1 MQERLGDRLAA
12 LEGLAEGQQAI
23 NRLLTTM
30 LEHQQ
35 EVLEEIR
42 RDAKQTQRLWVR
54 LAQRYGWLEE
64 DDLDTSGQ

>member
-42 RDAKQTQRLWVR
+42 RDAKQTQRL
-54 LAQRYGWLEE
+54 
-64 DDLDTSGQ
+64 

>member
-1 MQERLGDRLAA
+1 
-12 LEGLAEGQQAI
+12 
-23 NRLLTTM
+23 M